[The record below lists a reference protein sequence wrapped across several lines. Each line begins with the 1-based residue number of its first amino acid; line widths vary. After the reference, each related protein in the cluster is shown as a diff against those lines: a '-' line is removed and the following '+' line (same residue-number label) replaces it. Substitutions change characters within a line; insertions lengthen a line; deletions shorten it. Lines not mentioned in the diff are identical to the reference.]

1 MPEAWKV
8 LYAKSALRFIE
19 ENVWS
24 ERVLRKIFDCRE
36 LLESMP
42 DLGRPYDPAY
52 PAARPP
58 FPCREIVI
66 PDTPF
71 SLHYIKQEE
80 TRQIVILCLE
90 FQRVD
95 PNARFSSI
103 NWGGLV
109 TSFLPGNLGTSS
121 LLRESAPFRAD
132 LQGIFEDVAL
142 ACGGDGFPLY

>member
-19 ENVWS
+19 ENVWG

-42 DLGRPYDPAY
+42 DLGRPCDPAY

-58 FPCREIVI
+58 FPCREIAI

-103 NWGGLV
+103 NWGV
-109 TSFLPGNLGTSS
+109 V
-121 LLRESAPFRAD
+121 D
-132 LQGIFEDVAL
+132 W
-142 ACGGDGFPLY
+142 